1 VSGTPTAERRQV
13 RYGMFDVPLLW
24 GGRGRPLLFLHG
36 AWGLLG
42 GWGPHSHL
50 ARLAEHHLV
59 LAPSHPGFDGATG
72 LEHLDDVLDLTLYYL
87 DFIDELMLD
96 SPYLVGHGFGA
107 MIAAEMAALAPQRIA
122 KVVLVAP
129 YGLWLEG
136 APIADVFAMTADEL
150 QRALWYHP
158 ESATAL
164 DESPEA
170 QLQRVQN
177 LAAAAKF
184 LWPIPDKGLRKRLH
198 RLLAPTLLVWGDR
211 DDETPLSAGRLM
223 EQLIPD
229 AGLVVF
235 EGAGHY
241 AYLEQSPRFGR
252 IVRTFFQGSAA

>member
-1 VSGTPTAERRQV
+1 MTAAPTAERRQL

-24 GGRGRPLLFLHG
+24 AGRGRPLLFLHG

-50 ARLAEHHLV
+50 ARLAEHYLV

-87 DFIDELMLD
+87 DFLDELMLD

-136 APIADVFAMTADEL
+136 APIADVFAMTPDEL
-150 QRALWYHP
+150 EQALWYNP
-158 ESATAL
+158 SAATPF
-164 DESPEA
+164 DQSPEA
-170 QLQRVQN
+170 RVQRAQN

-184 LWPIPDKGLRKRLH
+184 LWPIPDRGLRKRLH
-198 RLLAPTLLVWGDR
+198 RLLAPTLLVWGERDR
-211 DDETPLSAGRLM
+211 IVPLVYGEAFHQRIPNSRL
-223 EQLIPD
+223 LTIP
-229 AGLVVF
+229 
-235 EGAGHY
+235 GAGHVPQVEQPH
-241 AYLEQSPRFGR
+241 AFARTVLEFLEG
-252 IVRTFFQGSAA
+252 